1 MLQKSTWLHLRI
13 PFSLFLMPIFLF
25 ATSQA
30 EHIKP
35 VNWLLAFVAIHL
47 FLYPASN
54 AYNSY
59 FDRDEG
65 SIGGLENPPPVS
77 KELYWVSLFFDLLA
91 ILIGLMVSWQFAI
104 GLFLYGLISKAYS
117 HPAVRLKK
125 YPIASLLIV
134 AVFQGFFTY
143 IMSMHAITGNFRKEL
158 LDTKFLY
165 PALLA
170 TFLLAGSYPMTQI
183 YQHQEDKQ
191 RGDKTLSL
199 LLGVKGTFVFTAII
213 FFLANMGFI
222 AYFFYKNALNELV
235 IFEVALLPVLIFFG
249 QWWRKVLKD
258 TSQANFRNTMLLN
271 KISSLCLSIAFLLI
285 FLMKQS

>member
-1 MLQKSTWLHLRI
+1 MLQKATWLHLRI
-13 PFSLFLMPIFLF
+13 AFSLFLMPVFLF

-30 EHIKP
+30 ESI
-35 VNWLLAFVAIHL
+35 NFREWFLAFVAIHL

-59 FDRDEG
+59 FDKDEG
-65 SIGGLENPPPVS
+65 SIGGLEKPPPVS
-77 KELYWVSLFFDLLA
+77 KELYWVSLLFDFIA
-91 ILIGLMVSWQFAI
+91 ILIGLMVSWQFAV

-134 AVFQGFFTY
+134 AVFQGAFTY
-143 IMSMHAITGNFRKEL
+143 LMSMQAITSIYWKEL
-158 LDTKFLY
+158 WGTKFLY

-199 LLGVKGTFVFTAII
+199 LLGIKGTFVFTAII
-213 FFLANMGFI
+213 FFLANMAFI
-222 AYFFYKNALNELV
+222 HYFFTKKTLVELI
-235 IFEVALLPVLIFFG
+235 IFELALLPVLLFFG
-249 QWWRKVLKD
+249 QWWLKVLKD